1 MKTCCG
7 AGALKIHPQTRT
19 RSLWL
24 TFAALAL
31 FWGTSWIPAGT
42 LAEQVPPLLAS
53 AVRFLLS
60 AVLLVPVFLF
70 RSMRLPPARILGLVL
85 LLSVTMIVLPTGLLL
100 WVRPQLPSA
109 TVTVLYALMPLV
121 AILLTPLFTGGDVP
135 AGALRASVV
144 GLAGLLLATR
154 ASFSAAQAGAA
165 ALVLIA
171 VIATAASTL
180 MAKRAFAGQNPM
192 VVTAFLL
199 GAAGILL
206 LLGSLLFE
214 RGQPV
219 HWGRS
224 AIGSLL
230 LLAAVAGAPAWAAW
244 FWLLQRL
251 EAYQVITLQWAEP
264 LIALAASALLLR
276 MGLSLAMIAGSLITL
291 GSLIAVLGAPA
302 EDDDTVSLL
311 GN

>member
-1 MKTCCG
+1 MEW
-7 AGALKIHPQTRT
+7 GALKIHPPTRT

-24 TFAALAL
+24 TFAALG
-31 FWGTSWIPAGT
+31 FVWGTTWIPAGT

-53 AVRFLLS
+53 AVRLLLS
-60 AVLLVPVFLF
+60 AGLFVPVFLF
-70 RSMRLPPARILGLVL
+70 RPMRLPAPRILGVVL

-100 WVRPQLPSA
+100 WARPQLPSA
-109 TVTVLYALMPLV
+109 TVTVLYAAMPLV
-121 AILLTPLFTGGDVP
+121 AILLTPLVTGGDVP

-144 GLAGLLLATR
+144 GLAGLLLATK
-154 ASFSAAQAGAA
+154 ASFSAAQGGAS

-171 VIATAASTL
+171 VIATAVSAL
-180 MAKRAFAGQNPM
+180 MAKRAFSEENPM

-219 HWGRS
+219 HWDRS

-230 LLAAVAGAPAWAAW
+230 LLAAVGGAPAYAAW

-251 EAYQVITLQWAEP
+251 EPYQVITLQWAEP
-264 LIALAASALLLR
+264 MIALVESALLLR

-291 GSLIAVLGAPA
+291 GSLIAVLGARA
-302 EDDDTVSLL
+302 EDDNTVSLL